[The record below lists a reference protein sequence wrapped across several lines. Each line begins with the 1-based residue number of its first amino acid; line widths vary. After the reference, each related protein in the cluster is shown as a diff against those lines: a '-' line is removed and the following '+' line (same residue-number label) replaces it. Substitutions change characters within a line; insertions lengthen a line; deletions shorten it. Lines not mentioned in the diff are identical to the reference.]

1 MRRMD
6 EMEPCSAEDSRDGT
20 DGQMHEKDHRRVDDH
35 RQADETDGWTIRMRM
50 DNPERLTKDSK
61 RGARP

>member
-20 DGQMHEKDHRRVDDH
+20 DGQMNEKDHRRVGE
-35 RQADETDGWTIRMRM
+35 REGWTRRPEWPRRM
-50 DNPERLTKDSK
+50 DEKDG
-61 RGARP
+61 R